1 MKIEFLELVQI
12 FLARNVEYLHEPT
25 CVNLDLIPCGYNA
38 MVFWVEI
45 VDECVKF
52 FGDGSGVT
60 VSRATVKQD

>member
-38 MVFWVEI
+38 MIFWVEI
-45 VDECVKF
+45 VDECV
-52 FGDGSGVT
+52 
-60 VSRATVKQD
+60 